1 MYVKEES
8 RQNAQL
14 ISFPLSLSPFF
25 LTSAHVQNGERE
37 RESMCTR
44 VYRPDR
50 VPSGKINVQ
59 GLCSG
64 VVAFIRIQAGQAC
77 QYPYSVVRIGRIVL
91 TTLRCRQTLSIGFCA
106 HLSRSMYMDR
116 EERRRDN
123 WFSIRRTK
131 TRNAKL
137 FLYESVIWGGRNQEY
152 ICDIKRLKGGTF
164 SKILIS
170 YWSVV
175 VDNFFFKIM
184 QKIKYWKNWKNSRVP
199 LPRPLVWQKIR
210 LARERSIKGWNRV
223 GPVSSAYGSRY
234 YKVARVNVTRVSK
247 GIGRRATPKTR
258 RNGRYVCTKWWSNR
272 GCTYAGIEGEK
283 ETKGRVERRWRR
295 RRMLVAAY
303 RRGRV

>member
-1 MYVKEES
+1 MRDIYISYPSTS
-8 RQNAQL
+8 RYRVRVAYF
-14 ISFPLSLSPFF
+14 SFPIIEKSKLACIVRYRAARVYSIPVSRYFSNELACLTNVCKGGIEAKCAANLFPPLSLSPFF

-91 TTLRCRQTLSIGFCA
+91 TTLRCRRTLSIGFCA
-106 HLSRSMYMDR
+106 HLSRSMYMDRVR

-137 FLYESVIWGGRNQEY
+137 FLYESVIWGEE
-152 ICDIKRLKGGTF
+152 IKNT
-164 SKILIS
+164 
-170 YWSVV
+170 
-175 VDNFFFKIM
+175 
-184 QKIKYWKNWKNSRVP
+184 
-199 LPRPLVWQKIR
+199 
-210 LARERSIKGWNRV
+210 
-223 GPVSSAYGSRY
+223 SA
-234 YKVARVNVTRVSK
+234 
-247 GIGRRATPKTR
+247 I
-258 RNGRYVCTKWWSNR
+258 
-272 GCTYAGIEGEK
+272 
-283 ETKGRVERRWRR
+283 
-295 RRMLVAAY
+295 
-303 RRGRV
+303 

>member
-1 MYVKEES
+1 MRDIYISYPSTS
-8 RQNAQL
+8 RYRVRVAYF
-14 ISFPLSLSPFF
+14 SFPIIEKSKLACIVRYRAARVYSIPVSRYFSNELACLTNVCKGGIEAKCAANLFPPLSLSF
-25 LTSAHVQNGERE
+25 LSDFCTCAEWRERE

-91 TTLRCRQTLSIGFCA
+91 TTLRCRRTLSIGFCA

-170 YWSVV
+170 Y
-175 VDNFFFKIM
+175 
-184 QKIKYWKNWKNSRVP
+184 
-199 LPRPLVWQKIR
+199 
-210 LARERSIKGWNRV
+210 
-223 GPVSSAYGSRY
+223 
-234 YKVARVNVTRVSK
+234 
-247 GIGRRATPKTR
+247 
-258 RNGRYVCTKWWSNR
+258 
-272 GCTYAGIEGEK
+272 
-283 ETKGRVERRWRR
+283 
-295 RRMLVAAY
+295 
-303 RRGRV
+303 

>member
-91 TTLRCRQTLSIGFCA
+91 TTLRCRRTLSIGFCA
-106 HLSRSMYMDR
+106 HLSRSMYMDRVR

-170 YWSVV
+170 Y
-175 VDNFFFKIM
+175 
-184 QKIKYWKNWKNSRVP
+184 
-199 LPRPLVWQKIR
+199 
-210 LARERSIKGWNRV
+210 
-223 GPVSSAYGSRY
+223 
-234 YKVARVNVTRVSK
+234 
-247 GIGRRATPKTR
+247 
-258 RNGRYVCTKWWSNR
+258 
-272 GCTYAGIEGEK
+272 
-283 ETKGRVERRWRR
+283 
-295 RRMLVAAY
+295 
-303 RRGRV
+303 